1 MIRRIICVLCSSVLF
16 ATPVITLAASPD
28 DSLINSL
35 VDIDYPDNN
44 NVYQNNQPDSYI
56 ATPSLDS
63 GSALVI
69 NSSTGV
75 PLFQKNIQ
83 RQAPIASITKLMTAM
98 VILDADLPMNEPI
111 TITTDDIDRLKG
123 SSSRLQVGTTLPRRE
138 MLLLALMSSEN
149 RAAHALAR
157 TYPGGEEAFIARM
170 NRKARGLGMRSTA
183 FYDPTGLTP
192 RNVSTAV
199 DLALMVKEAFNYPLI
214 RQDSTWRSHQIMAAD
229 GRALTYNNSNMLVRE
244 GAWDISLQK
253 TGYIREAGRCM
264 VVHATVGTQPLIIVL
279 LDARNSLNRAND
291 ARALKSW
298 LENQPAYL
306 LQQG

>member
-1 MIRRIICVLCSSVLF
+1 MIRRIACVLFSSALL
-16 ATPVITLAASPD
+16 AAPAITLAAPP

-35 VDIDYPDNN
+35 VDMDYPDDNN
-44 NVYQNNQPDSYI
+44 TYQNQPDQYI
-56 ATPSLDS
+56 STPSVDS

-75 PLFQKNIQ
+75 PLYQKNIQ

-98 VILDADLPMNEPI
+98 VILDSDLPMDEPI
-111 TITTDDIDRLKG
+111 TITSEDIDRLKG

-138 MLLLALMSSEN
+138 ILLLALMSSEN

-157 TYPGGEEAFIARM
+157 TYPGGEEAFISRM
-170 NRKARGLGMRSTA
+170 NRKARGLGMRNSA

-192 RNVSTAV
+192 RNVSTAA
-199 DLALMVKEAFNYPLI
+199 DLALMVKAAYDYPLI
-214 RQDSTWRSHQIMAAD
+214 RQDSTWRSHQIVAAD
-229 GRALTYNNSNMLVRE
+229 GRTLTYNNTNMLVRE
-244 GAWDISLQK
+244 GIWDISLQK

-264 VVHATVGTQPLIIVL
+264 VMHAKVGNQPVIMVF

-291 ARALKSW
+291 ARALKYW

-306 LQQG
+306 LQHS

>member
-1 MIRRIICVLCSSVLF
+1 MIRRIACILFSSVLL
-16 ATPVITLAASPD
+16 AAPAITLAAPP

-35 VDIDYPDNN
+35 VDMDYPDDNN
-44 NVYQNNQPDSYI
+44 TYQSQADQYI
-56 ATPSLDS
+56 STPSVDS

-75 PLFQKNIQ
+75 PLYQKNIQ

-98 VILDADLPMNEPI
+98 VILDSDLSMNEPI
-111 TITTDDIDRLKG
+111 TITSEDIDRLKG
-123 SSSRLQVGTTLPRRE
+123 SSSRLQVGTTLSRRE

-170 NRKARGLGMRSTA
+170 NRKARGLGMRNSA

-192 RNVSTAV
+192 RNVSTAA
-199 DLALMVKEAFNYPLI
+199 DLALMVKAAYDYPLI
-214 RQDSTWRSHQIMAAD
+214 RQDSTWRTHQIVAAD
-229 GRALTYNNSNMLVRE
+229 GRTLTYNNSNMLVRE
-244 GAWDISLQK
+244 GIWDISLQK

-264 VVHATVGTQPLIIVL
+264 VMHAKVGDQPVIMVF

-291 ARALKSW
+291 ARALKYW

-306 LQQG
+306 LQQS